1 MKSREIVGAEGS
13 KGHLGGLEHCGMCY
27 LHIGAIGQADQDA
40 IFGGEFVGE
49 GTVGA

>member
-1 MKSREIVGAEGS
+1 MGGEGKLREQE
-13 KGHLGGLEHCGMCY
+13 KCGMCY